1 MEAVINMVISA
12 FAIQR
17 TWTYIRDPKNDK
29 DLWWYMNAF
38 IMALAVFSIFVNISS
53 IRKAPVAPP
62 PVAPIQAVPVVQVVP
77 YAAPPAFPPPSLGDQ
92 ARSATQKAVA
102 LTQQAHLQAP

>member
-38 IMALAVFSIFVNISS
+38 IMALAIFSILVNCSTL
-53 IRKAPVAPP
+53 RKVTVVPP
-62 PVAPIQAVPVVQVVP
+62 PPPPPMIQAVPVVQVVP
-77 YAAPPAFPPPSLGDQ
+77 ATATPSLGDQ
-92 ARSATQKAVA
+92 ARIATQKAVA

>member
-38 IMALAVFSIFVNISS
+38 IMALAVFSIFINGSTL
-53 IRKAPVAPP
+53 RKVTAVPP
-62 PVAPIQAVPVVQVVP
+62 PPPPPMIQAVPVVQV
-77 YAAPPAFPPPSLGDQ
+77 APAPIQSVGDQ
-92 ARSATQKAVA
+92 ARMATQKAVA

>member
-53 IRKAPVAPP
+53 VRKAPVAPP

-77 YAAPPAFPPPSLGDQ
+77 FAGPVAAPSLGDQ